1 MKKFISK
8 QKNCLW
14 TLLGVI
20 MVCELLLKIN
30 NRVIQSIGIVL
41 TPIIAIL
48 VVSVKEM
55 IKKNLINK
63 NEEISSFLFI

>member
-48 VVSVKEM
+48 LV
-55 IKKNLINK
+55 
-63 NEEISSFLFI
+63 LFI

>member
-48 VVSVKEM
+48 VVAVIRNDQKQVK
-55 IKKNLINK
+55 
-63 NEEISSFLFI
+63 

>member
-14 TLLGVI
+14 TLLGSI
-20 MVCELLLKIN
+20 IVCESLLKIN
-30 NRVIQSIGIVL
+30 NRFFQSLGIVL

-48 VVSVKEM
+48 VISVIRNDQKQV
-55 IKKNLINK
+55 K
-63 NEEISSFLFI
+63 

>member
-14 TLLGVI
+14 TLLSLI
-20 MVCELLLKIN
+20 IICEFLLKIN

-41 TPIIAIL
+41 TPIIVIL
-48 VVSVKEM
+48 
-55 IKKNLINK
+55 
-63 NEEISSFLFI
+63 EISLIRNDQKQVK

>member
-48 VVSVKEM
+48 VVSVIRNDQKQV
-55 IKKNLINK
+55 K
-63 NEEISSFLFI
+63 

>member
-14 TLLGVI
+14 TLLGLI
-20 MVCELLLKIN
+20 IVCESLLKIN
-30 NRVIQSIGIVL
+30 NRLIQSIGIVL

-48 VVSVKEM
+48 VISVIRNDQKQV
-55 IKKNLINK
+55 K
-63 NEEISSFLFI
+63 

>member
-14 TLLGVI
+14 TLLGLI
-20 MVCELLLKIN
+20 IVCEFLLKIN
-30 NRVIQSIGIVL
+30 NRIFQSIGIVL

-48 VVSVKEM
+48 VISV
-55 IKKNLINK
+55 IKNDQKQVK
-63 NEEISSFLFI
+63 